1 MGKTTF
7 SGPVVSL
14 GGFNPVGYN
23 NEVNVASGI
32 TALSLTAA
40 DHGGRLIMLQDAALD
55 ITLPSIVT
63 TEPEDKTNPGQLC
76 NLGLTFSIY
85 FSVAATAISLD
96 TDGTD
101 QFCGAIQIRT
111 EAVNAAGESATF
123 FADGA
128 DVSIDCNGG
137 TKGGIEGSYLEV
149 IATTDGWFCSK
160 SMLLTGAVTPATPFG
175 T

>member
-14 GGFNPVGYN
+14 GGFSPSGYN
-23 NEVNVASGI
+23 NIVNVASGI

-63 TEPEDKTNPGQLC
+63 TEPTDKTDPTQLC

-85 FSVAATAISLD
+85 FSVASTAVSLD
-96 TDGTD
+96 TDGSD
-101 QFCGAIQIRT
+101 EYCGAINIKSET
-111 EAVNAAGESATF
+111 VAESDTF
-123 FADGA
+123 FADGT
-128 DVSIDCNGG
+128 DVSIDTNGT
-137 TKGGIEGSYLEV
+137 TKGGLEGSYLEV
-149 IATTDGWFCSK
+149 TATTDGWLCSK
-160 SMLLTGAVTPATPFG
+160 SVLLGSGTLETPFA
-175 T
+175 

>member
-14 GGFNPVGYN
+14 GGFSPSGYN
-23 NEVNVASGI
+23 NIVNVASGI

-63 TEPEDKTNPGQLC
+63 TEPADKTNPGQLC

-85 FSVAATAISLD
+85 FSVASTAVSLD
-96 TDGTD
+96 TDGSD
-101 QFCGAIQIRT
+101 EYCGAINIKSET
-111 EAVNAAGESATF
+111 VAESDTF
-123 FADGA
+123 FADGT
-128 DVSIDCNGG
+128 DVSIDTNGT
-137 TKGGIEGSYLEV
+137 TKGGLEGSYLEV
-149 IATTDGWFCSK
+149 TATTDGWLCSK
-160 SMLLTGAVTPATPFG
+160 SVLLGSGTIATPFA
-175 T
+175 